1 MPDSLRSSASFDVW
15 DRKEGTPGP
24 MGVTWL
30 PALQAW
36 NFALYSRRATGV
48 TLLLYGG
55 DDAVRPILELRL
67 DPRINKSGRIWHCW
81 IPADAAR
88 TAAYYAYRV
97 DGRYDP
103 ASGYCFNSSKILLDP
118 FAPGVFF
125 PPAYDRQAVRR
136 PGAQRWTRAAWRS
149 SSIDAPGPR
158 AEGAAPAAQLRSDRL

>member
-67 DPRINKSGRIWHCW
+67 DPRIKARLADYLPMGKS
-81 IPADAAR
+81 IPINALVGVKDEMIQEAQ
-88 TAAYYAYRV
+88 TALMASYSKWKKAGDYEVQVVATGFHLT
-97 DGRYDP
+97 DLSSGTP
-103 ASGYCFNSSKILLDP
+103 AV
-118 FAPGVFF
+118 A
-125 PPAYDRQAVRR
+125 
-136 PGAQRWTRAAWRS
+136 TRSWW
-149 SSIDAPGPR
+149 
-158 AEGAAPAAQLRSDRL
+158 